1 MEGKIVFPLIAL
13 LVFVSGCV
21 GNETVESQK
30 SFASK
35 VYLIHSPTC
44 PHCKALIKYLDS
56 TNFNVSIIKT
66 TSGEYGKYLEKYN
79 FSWNGGVPLLF
90 AILENNT
97 LIAIQGYPTES
108 QEKSGYF
115 MGKEYEIN
123 LCDSLQ
129 GEKVFENGSYIFCKL
144 PNGALLGNKYSVDFL
159 LKLCESQK
167 CKEISP

>member
-1 MEGKIVFPLIAL
+1 MEGKIVFPLMAL

-35 VYLIHSPTC
+35 VYLIQSPTC
-44 PHCKALIKYLDS
+44 PHCKAIIKYLDS
-56 TNFNVSIIKT
+56 VDFNVSIIKT
-66 TSGEYGKYLEKYN
+66 TSGEYGKYLKKYN

-108 QEKSGYF
+108 QEKNGYF
-115 MGKEYEIN
+115 IGKEYEMN
-123 LCDSLQ
+123 MCNSLDGKMTFKN
-129 GEKVFENGSYIFCKL
+129 GEYQFCKL
-144 PNGALLGNKYSVDFL
+144 PNGVILGNKYAVDYL
-159 LKLCESQK
+159 LELCEK
-167 CKEISP
+167 NLCKEINL